1 VNFRLIRLTRNAKK
15 QAVANACAKVSI
27 KFIQIRLLSVGYR
40 AKYENERLV
49 NKIVSDATK
58 RPLRSDVFCMK
69 KAAEKAPTK
78 VATKLY
84 KFLTA
89 KSFPVKPTSV

>member
-1 VNFRLIRLTRNAKK
+1 MLKK

-58 RPLRSDVFCMK
+58 GPL
-69 KAAEKAPTK
+69 KAMFFA
-78 VATKLY
+78 
-84 KFLTA
+84 
-89 KSFPVKPTSV
+89 